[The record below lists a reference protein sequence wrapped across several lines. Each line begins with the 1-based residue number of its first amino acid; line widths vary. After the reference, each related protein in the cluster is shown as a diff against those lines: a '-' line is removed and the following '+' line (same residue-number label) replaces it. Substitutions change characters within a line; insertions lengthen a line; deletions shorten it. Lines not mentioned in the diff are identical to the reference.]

1 MKHNDAWSLYWQGG
15 HQESCIANNSTED
28 QFILSDIW
36 QEFAVSLAHN
46 SAVLD
51 LATGNG
57 SVPHNL
63 LSFNELLQITAVDRA
78 DINPQKHIEKNS
90 LLQKVM
96 FMPNIDITH
105 LPFNE
110 NTFDAITSQF
120 GLEYSALN
128 LSTSELIRVLK
139 PQGHFLFI
147 MHHKDSEVV
156 VPARAKVQ
164 EFELL
169 FDSGILEGFE
179 AFLNG
184 GINLQQLNTLGEK
197 VLAEHTMSKSEAIT
211 GQIFAAIDK
220 LIQMKEQ
227 GKDIAELI
235 KIYTT
240 MKSRII
246 AEMSRLK
253 QLISASLSKVDVT
266 ALCSSLEGMGVN
278 VVFSTIDLPQERGV
292 LGWKIKGTKL

>member
-1 MKHNDAWSLYWQGG
+1 MKNNDAWSLYWQGG
-15 HQESCIANNSTED
+15 HQESCIANNSAED

-46 SAVLD
+46 STVLD

-57 SVPHNL
+57 SVPNNL

-78 DINPQKHIEKNS
+78 DINPQKHIEENS
-90 LLQKVM
+90 LLLKVL
-96 FMPNIDITH
+96 FMPNIDITQ

-110 NTFDAITSQF
+110 ATFDAITSQF

-128 LSTSELIRVLK
+128 LSTNELIRVLK

-156 VPARAKVQ
+156 VPARAKVK

-169 FDSGILEGFE
+169 FDSGLLDSFE
-179 AFLNG
+179 SFLNG
-184 GINLQQLNTLGEK
+184 DINLEQLNTVGEK
-197 VLAEHTMSKSEAIT
+197 ILTEHCMIKSEAIT
-211 GQIFAAIDK
+211 GQIFTAIDK
-220 LIQMKEQ
+220 LIQLKGQ
-227 GKDIAELI
+227 GKDITELMT
-235 KIYTT
+235 IYST
-240 MKSRII
+240 MKSRIL

-253 QLISASLSKVDVT
+253 QLISVSLSEDDVM
-266 ALCSSLEGMGVN
+266 ALCNSLEELGAN
-278 VVFSTIDLPQERGV
+278 VAFKSIDLPQERGV
-292 LGWKIKGTKL
+292 LGWKIIGTKL